1 MISPENPNQ
10 FAHHNPEQTSDIES
24 DLTDNPA
31 RPYIETRANDIRLG
45 DVPCPPEW
53 REFIDSHKPEEQ
65 IDLARKLVQS
75 SILENQKRVESV
87 SQKPANTGMTVC
99 IPLAIRY
106 ETPETIERLMQQII
120 SASNGVENGVN
131 VLIWANAKY
140 KDHEEFSS
148 VEQEVSMSYKE
159 LRQQLQ
165 RFEQESDAVT
175 ISTAM
180 DKIVPDEQFS
190 MSQIRNNYMEAI
202 TGRLIDGELEEDH
215 PIVWLDADTTRIR
228 PNTLSAIQRHVKKDP
243 YKFYHPDINYSL
255 EWLEGKRPEEW
266 DVNSKLL
273 FIDEM
278 AQREHKR
285 VAVEKGFPIF
295 DRYYPDESGLSFSL
309 YSFLKAGGIDT
320 NDPLNES
327 HSLLTRTG
335 QRKSVK
341 WIDEDKHDQ
350 VGIEVS
356 ARRTYQEMSSLPPGV
371 NVVPYRTFSY
381 DPNYVMSSD
390 QSSGSADTDKV
401 ELDIKATTLYLLSKR
416 RSRLKIYTE
425 ADKAAR
431 KVTKRMLAN
440 KVLNIGHVSKEE

>member
-10 FAHHNPEQTSDIES
+10 VAYHNPEQISDIES

-53 REFIDSHKPEEQ
+53 REFIDSHESEEQ
-65 IDLARKLVQS
+65 IDLARKLVQN
-75 SILENQKRVESV
+75 SIVENQKRVESV
-87 SQKPANTGMTVC
+87 SEKPANTGMTVC

-165 RFEQESDAVT
+165 RLEQESDTVT
-175 ISTAM
+175 ISTAI
-180 DKIVPDEQFS
+180 DEIVPDEQFS

-228 PNTLSAIQRHVKKDP
+228 PNTLSAIQRHIKKDP

-273 FIDEM
+273 FVDEM

-285 VAVEKGFPIF
+285 VAVEKGFKIL
-295 DRYYPDESGLSFSL
+295 DRAYPDECGFSFSL
-309 YSFLKAGGIDT
+309 YKFVTSGGLDT
-320 NDPLNES
+320 RDP
-327 HSLLTRTG
+327 
-335 QRKSVK
+335 
-341 WIDEDKHDQ
+341 IDESSRLLMRAGYAGRDVQWLDEDRQDK

-356 ARRTYQEMSSLPPGV
+356 ARRTYQEMSSLPPGIDL
-371 NVVPYRTFSY
+371 VPYRTFSY
-381 DPNYVMSSD
+381 RPEYILSSEQDSNPNYSKR
-390 QSSGSADTDKV
+390 T
-401 ELDIKATTLYLLSKR
+401 LDPEATASFLLNKR
-416 RSRLKIYTE
+416 RSGKAYTE
-425 ADKAAR
+425 ADRAAR
-431 KVTKRMLAN
+431 IVTKRMLAN
-440 KVLNIGHVSKEE
+440 KVLNIGHVSREK

>member
-1 MISPENPNQ
+1 VTSYENPNQ
-10 FAHHNPEQTSDIES
+10 FAHHSPEQTSGIED

-31 RPYIETRANDIRLG
+31 RPYIEIRADDIRLE

-53 REFIDSHKPEEQ
+53 RKLIDNYEPKKQ
-65 IDLARKLVQS
+65 MDLARKLVQS
-75 SILENQKRVESV
+75 SIVENQKRVDPV
-87 SQKPANTGMTVC
+87 SQNPANTGMTVC
-99 IPLAIRY
+99 VPLAIRY

-148 VEQEVSMSYKE
+148 VEQEISISYKE

-165 RFEQESDAVT
+165 RLEQESDTVT
-175 ISTAM
+175 INTAM

-202 TGRLIDGELEEDH
+202 TGRLIDGKISETH
-215 PIVWLDADTTRIR
+215 PIVWLDADTTRMR

-255 EWLEGKRPEEW
+255 EWLEGKCPEEW

-285 VAVEKGFPIF
+285 VAVEKGFNIL
-295 DRYYPDESGLSFSL
+295 DRTYPDESGLSFTLLNFITS
-309 YSFLKAGGIDT
+309 GGLDT
-320 NDPLNES
+320 SDPINES
-327 HSLLTRTG
+327 SRLLIRAGHSRYNIRWL
-335 QRKSVK
+335 
-341 WIDEDKHDQ
+341 DEDRQDK

-371 NVVPYRTFSY
+371 DLVPYKTFSY
-381 DPNYVMSSD
+381 RPEYVLFSDQDSNPNYSKK
-390 QSSGSADTDKV
+390 T
-401 ELDIKATTLYLLSKR
+401 LDPEATASFLLSKR
-416 RSRLKIYTE
+416 RSGEAYTE
-425 ADKAAR
+425 ADRAAR
-431 KVTKRMLAN
+431 KVTERMLAN
-440 KVLNIGHVSKEE
+440 KVLNIGHVSKED

>member
-1 MISPENPNQ
+1 MTSPENPNQ
-10 FAHHNPEQTSDIES
+10 FAHHSPEQTSGIED

-31 RPYIETRANDIRLG
+31 RPYIEIRADDMRLG

-87 SQKPANTGMTVC
+87 SQKPSNTGMTICV
-99 IPLAIRY
+99 PLAIRY

-148 VEQEVSMSYKE
+148 VEQEVSISYKE

-165 RFEQESDAVT
+165 RLEQESDTVT
-175 ISTAM
+175 ISTAI
-180 DKIVPDEQFS
+180 DEIIPDEQFS

-202 TGRLIDGELEEDH
+202 TGRLIDGEIDETH

-228 PNTLSAIQRHVKKDP
+228 PNTLSAIQRHTKKDP

-285 VAVEKGFPIF
+285 VAVEKGFKIL
-295 DRYYPDESGLSFSL
+295 DRAYPDESGLSFTLSKFVNSGGL
-309 YSFLKAGGIDT
+309 DTSDPIDESSHLLMRAGYSGCDVQWL
-320 NDPLNES
+320 
-327 HSLLTRTG
+327 
-335 QRKSVK
+335 
-341 WIDEDKHDQ
+341 DEDKQDK

-356 ARRTYQEMSSLPPGV
+356 ARRTYQEMSSLPPGIDL
-371 NVVPYRTFSY
+371 VPYRTFSY
-381 DPNYVMSSD
+381 RPEYILSSEQDSNPNYSKR
-390 QSSGSADTDKV
+390 TLNP
-401 ELDIKATTLYLLSKR
+401 EATALFLLSKR
-416 RSRLKIYTE
+416 RSGKAYTE

-431 KVTKRMLAN
+431 KVTERMLAN
-440 KVLNIGHVSKEE
+440 KVLNIGHISKEE

>member
-1 MISPENPNQ
+1 MVSPENPNQ
-10 FAHHNPEQTSDIES
+10 VAYHSPEQTSGIED

-31 RPYIETRANDIRLG
+31 RPYIEIRADDMRLG

-53 REFIDSHKPEEQ
+53 RESIDSHKPEEQ
-65 IDLARKLVQS
+65 IYLARKLVQR
-75 SILENQKRVESV
+75 SIIENQKRVESV

-99 IPLAIRY
+99 VPLAIRY

-131 VLIWANAKY
+131 VLIWANARY

-165 RFEQESDAVT
+165 RFEQESDTVT
-175 ISTAM
+175 ISTAI
-180 DKIVPDEQFS
+180 DEIIPDEQFS

-228 PNTLSAIQRHVKKDP
+228 PNTLSAIQRHTKKDP

-266 DVNSKLL
+266 DINSKLL

-285 VAVEKGFPIF
+285 VAVEKGFNIL
-295 DRYYPDESGLSFSL
+295 DRAYPDECGFSFSL
-309 YSFLKAGGIDT
+309 YKFVTSGGLDTRDPIDESSRLLMRAGYAGRDVQW
-320 NDPLNES
+320 L
-327 HSLLTRTG
+327 
-335 QRKSVK
+335 
-341 WIDEDKHDQ
+341 DEDKQDQ

-371 NVVPYRTFSY
+371 DLVPYKTFSY
-381 DPNYVMSSD
+381 RPEYFLSSKQNSNPNRSKRTLDP
-390 QSSGSADTDKV
+390 
-401 ELDIKATTLYLLSKR
+401 EATALFLLSKR
-416 RSRLKIYTE
+416 RSGKAYTE
-425 ADKAAR
+425 ADRAAR
-431 KVTKRMLAN
+431 KVTERMLAN
-440 KVLNIGHVSKEE
+440 KVLNIGHISKED

>member
-1 MISPENPNQ
+1 MTSYENPNQ
-10 FAHHNPEQTSDIES
+10 FAHHSPEQTSGIED

-31 RPYIETRANDIRLG
+31 RPYIEIRADDIRLG

-53 REFIDSHKPEEQ
+53 RNLIDNYEPKKQ
-65 IDLARKLVQS
+65 MDLARKLVQS
-75 SILENQKRVESV
+75 SIVENQKRVEPV

-99 IPLAIRY
+99 VPLAIRY

-148 VEQEVSMSYKE
+148 VEQEISISYKE

-165 RFEQESDAVT
+165 RLEQESDTVT
-175 ISTAM
+175 INTAM

-202 TGRLIDGELEEDH
+202 TGRLIDGEISETH
-215 PIVWLDADTTRIR
+215 PIVWLDADTTRMR

-255 EWLEGKRPEEW
+255 EWLEGKYPEEW

-285 VAVEKGFPIF
+285 VAVEKGFNIL
-295 DRYYPDESGLSFSL
+295 DRTYPDESGLSFTLSNFIT
-309 YSFLKAGGIDT
+309 SGGLDT
-320 NDPLNES
+320 NDPINES
-327 HSLLTRTG
+327 SRLLIRAGHSRYNIRWL
-335 QRKSVK
+335 
-341 WIDEDKHDQ
+341 DEDRQDK

-371 NVVPYRTFSY
+371 DLVPYKTFSY
-381 DPNYVMSSD
+381 RPEYVLFSDQDSNPNYSKK
-390 QSSGSADTDKV
+390 T
-401 ELDIKATTLYLLSKR
+401 LDPEATASFLLSKR
-416 RSRLKIYTE
+416 RSGEAYTE
-425 ADKAAR
+425 ADRAAR
-431 KVTKRMLAN
+431 KVTERMLAN
-440 KVLNIGHVSKEE
+440 KVLNIGHVSKED

>member
-1 MISPENPNQ
+1 MSYENPNQ
-10 FAHHNPEQTSDIES
+10 FAHHNPEQTSSIED

-31 RPYIETRANDIRLG
+31 RPYIEIRADDIRLG

-53 REFIDSHKPEEQ
+53 RESIDNHKPEEQ
-65 IDLARKLVQS
+65 IDLARKLIQN
-75 SILENQKRVESV
+75 SIAENQKRVESV
-87 SQKPANTGMTVC
+87 SQKPANTGMTIC

-120 SASNGVENGVN
+120 GASNGVENGVN

-140 KDHEEFSS
+140 KDHEELSS

-165 RFEQESDAVT
+165 RLEQESDTVT
-175 ISTAM
+175 ISTAI
-180 DKIVPDEQFS
+180 DEIIPDEQFS

-202 TGRLIDGELEEDH
+202 TGRLIDGEIDETH

-228 PNTLSAIQRHVKKDP
+228 PNTLSAIQRHTKKDP

-285 VAVEKGFPIF
+285 VAVEKGFKIL
-295 DRYYPDESGLSFSL
+295 DRAYPDESGLSFTLSKFVNSGGL
-309 YSFLKAGGIDT
+309 DTSDPIDESSHLLMRAGYSGCDVQWL
-320 NDPLNES
+320 
-327 HSLLTRTG
+327 
-335 QRKSVK
+335 
-341 WIDEDKHDQ
+341 DEDKQDK

-356 ARRTYQEMSSLPPGV
+356 ARRTYQEMSSLPPGIDL
-371 NVVPYRTFSY
+371 VPYRTFSY
-381 DPNYVMSSD
+381 RPEYILSSEQDSNPNYSKR
-390 QSSGSADTDKV
+390 TLNP
-401 ELDIKATTLYLLSKR
+401 EATALFLLSKR
-416 RSRLKIYTE
+416 RSGKAYTE

-431 KVTKRMLAN
+431 KVTERMLAN

>member
-10 FAHHNPEQTSDIES
+10 VAYHSPEQTSGIE
-24 DLTDNPA
+24 DALTDNPA
-31 RPYIETRANDIRLG
+31 RPYIEIRADDIQLG
-45 DVPCPPEW
+45 DVPCPSEW
-53 REFIDSHKPEEQ
+53 RKLIDSHEPEKQ
-65 IDLARKLVQS
+65 MDLARKLVQS

-99 IPLAIRY
+99 VPLAIRY

-165 RFEQESDAVT
+165 RFEQESDTVT

-228 PNTLSAIQRHVKKDP
+228 PNTLSATQRHIKKDP

-285 VAVEKGFPIF
+285 VAVEKGFKIL
-295 DRYYPDESGLSFSL
+295 DRAYPDECGFSFSL
-309 YSFLKAGGIDT
+309 YKFVNSSGLDT
-320 NDPLNES
+320 NDPIDES
-327 HSLLTRTG
+327 SRLLMRAG
-335 QRKSVK
+335 YAGCDVK
-341 WIDEDKHDQ
+341 WLDDDKRNQ

-356 ARRTYQEMSSLPPGV
+356 ARRTYQEMSSLPPGIDL
-371 NVVPYRTFSY
+371 VPYRTFSY
-381 DPNYVMSSD
+381 RPEYILSSEQDSNPN
-390 QSSGSADTDKV
+390 
-401 ELDIKATTLYLLSKR
+401 
-416 RSRLKIYTE
+416 
-425 ADKAAR
+425 
-431 KVTKRMLAN
+431 
-440 KVLNIGHVSKEE
+440 

>member
-1 MISPENPNQ
+1 MIPHENPNQ
-10 FAHHNPEQTSDIES
+10 VAYHNPEQTSGIES
-24 DLTDNPA
+24 DSTDNPA
-31 RPYIETRANDIRLG
+31 RPYIEIRADDIRLG

-53 REFIDSHKPEEQ
+53 LEFIDNHKPEEQ

-87 SQKPANTGMTVC
+87 SEKPANTGMTIC

-120 SASNGVENGVN
+120 GASNGVENGVN

-165 RFEQESDAVT
+165 RFEQESDTVT
-175 ISTAM
+175 ISTAI
-180 DKIVPDEQFS
+180 DEIIPDEQFS

-228 PNTLSAIQRHVKKDP
+228 PNTLSAIQRHTKKDP

-285 VAVEKGFPIF
+285 VALEKGFNIL
-295 DRYYPDESGLSFSL
+295 DRAYPDECGFSFSL
-309 YSFLKAGGIDT
+309 YKFVTSGGLDT
-320 NDPLNES
+320 RDP
-327 HSLLTRTG
+327 
-335 QRKSVK
+335 
-341 WIDEDKHDQ
+341 IDESSRLLMRAGYAGRDVQWLDEDRQDQ

-371 NVVPYRTFSY
+371 DLVPYKTFSY
-381 DPNYVMSSD
+381 RPEYFLSSKQNSNPNRSKRTLDP
-390 QSSGSADTDKV
+390 
-401 ELDIKATTLYLLSKR
+401 EATALFLLSKR
-416 RSRLKIYTE
+416 RSGKAYTE
-425 ADKAAR
+425 ADRAAR
-431 KVTKRMLAN
+431 KVTERMLAN
-440 KVLNIGHVSKEE
+440 KVLNIGHISKED

>member
-1 MISPENPNQ
+1 MVSPENPNQ
-10 FAHHNPEQTSDIES
+10 VAYHRPEQTSGIED

-31 RPYIETRANDIRLG
+31 RPYIEIRADDMQLG

-87 SQKPANTGMTVC
+87 SQKPANTGMTICV
-99 IPLAIRY
+99 PLAIRY

-120 SASNGVENGVN
+120 GASNGVENGVN

-140 KDHEEFSS
+140 KDHEELSS

-165 RFEQESDAVT
+165 RLEQESDTVT
-175 ISTAM
+175 ISTAI
-180 DKIVPDEQFS
+180 DEIIPDEQFS

-202 TGRLIDGELEEDH
+202 TGRLMDGEIEENH

-228 PNTLSAIQRHVKKDP
+228 PNTLSTIQKCIQKYP
-243 YKFYHPDINYSL
+243 QFYHPDIDYSL

-278 AQREHKR
+278 AQREYKR
-285 VAVEKGFPIF
+285 VALEKGFKIL
-295 DRYYPDESGLSFSL
+295 DRAYPDECGFSFSL
-309 YSFLKAGGIDT
+309 SNFVNSGGLDT
-320 NDPLNES
+320 KDP
-327 HSLLTRTG
+327 
-335 QRKSVK
+335 
-341 WIDEDKHDQ
+341 IDESSRLLMRAGYAGCDVQWLDDEKRNQ

-356 ARRTYQEMSSLPPGV
+356 ARRTYQEMSSLPPGIDL
-371 NVVPYRTFSY
+371 VPYRTFSY
-381 DPNYVMSSD
+381 RPEYILSSEQDSNPNYSKR
-390 QSSGSADTDKV
+390 T
-401 ELDIKATTLYLLSKR
+401 LDPEVTALFLLKKR
-416 RSRLKIYTE
+416 RSGKAYTE
-425 ADKAAR
+425 ADRAAR
-431 KVTKRMLAN
+431 KVTERMLAN
-440 KVLNIGHVSKEE
+440 KVLSIGHVSKEE

>member
-1 MISPENPNQ
+1 MTSYEKPNQ
-10 FAHHNPEQTSDIES
+10 FAHHSPEQTSGIES
-24 DLTDNPA
+24 DLTNNPA
-31 RPYIETRANDIRLG
+31 RPYIEIRADDMRLG

-87 SQKPANTGMTVC
+87 SQKPANTGITICV
-99 IPLAIRY
+99 PLAIRY
-106 ETPETIERLMQQII
+106 ETPETIKRLMQQII

-165 RFEQESDAVT
+165 CLEQESDTVT
-175 ISTAM
+175 VSTAI
-180 DKIVPDEQFS
+180 DEIIPDEQFS

-228 PNTLSAIQRHVKKDP
+228 PNTLSATQRHIKKDP

-285 VAVEKGFPIF
+285 VAVEKGFNIL
-295 DRYYPDESGLSFSL
+295 DRAYPDESGLSFAL
-309 YSFLKAGGIDT
+309 YGFLKAGGLDT
-320 NDPLNES
+320 SDP
-327 HSLLTRTG
+327 
-335 QRKSVK
+335 
-341 WIDEDKHDQ
+341 IDESSRLLIRAGHSRYNVRWLDEDRQDK

-371 NVVPYRTFSY
+371 DLVPYKTFSY
-381 DPNYVMSSD
+381 RPEYVLFSD
-390 QSSGSADTDKV
+390 QNSNLNISKRT
-401 ELDIKATTLYLLSKR
+401 LDPEATASFLLSKR
-416 RSRLKIYTE
+416 RSGEAYTE
-425 ADKAAR
+425 ADRAAR
-431 KVTKRMLAN
+431 KVTERMLAN
-440 KVLNIGHVSKEE
+440 KVLNSGHVSKEN

>member
-1 MISPENPNQ
+1 MTSPENPNQ
-10 FAHHNPEQTSDIES
+10 FAHHSPEQTSGIED

-31 RPYIETRANDIRLG
+31 RPYIEIRADDMRLG

-148 VEQEVSMSYKE
+148 VEQEVITSYKE

-165 RFEQESDAVT
+165 HLEQESDTVT

-228 PNTLSAIQRHVKKDP
+228 PNTLSAIQRHIKKDP
-243 YKFYHPDINYSL
+243 YKFCHPDINYSL
-255 EWLEGKRPEEW
+255 EWLEGKQPEEW
-266 DVNSKLL
+266 DANSKLL

-285 VAVEKGFPIF
+285 VALEKGF
-295 DRYYPDESGLSFSL
+295 RAYPDECGFSFSL
-309 YSFLKAGGIDT
+309 SNFVNSGGLDT
-320 NDPLNES
+320 NDP
-327 HSLLTRTG
+327 
-335 QRKSVK
+335 
-341 WIDEDKHDQ
+341 IDESSRLLMRAGHAGCDVQWLDDEKRNQ

-356 ARRTYQEMSSLPPGV
+356 ARRTYQEMSSLPPGIDL
-371 NVVPYRTFSY
+371 VPYRTFSY
-381 DPNYVMSSD
+381 RPEYILSSEQDSNPNYSKR
-390 QSSGSADTDKV
+390 T
-401 ELDIKATTLYLLSKR
+401 LDPEATALFLLNKR
-416 RSRLKIYTE
+416 RSEKAYTE
-425 ADKAAR
+425 ADRAAR
-431 KVTKRMLAN
+431 IVTKRMLAN

>member
-53 REFIDSHKPEEQ
+53 REFIDSHEPEKQ
-65 IDLARKLVQS
+65 VDLTRKLVQS

-87 SQKPANTGMTVC
+87 SQKPANTGMTICV
-99 IPLAIRY
+99 PLAIRY

-165 RFEQESDAVT
+165 RFEQESDTVT

-228 PNTLSAIQRHVKKDP
+228 PNTLSAIQRHIKKDP
-243 YKFYHPDINYSL
+243 YKFCHPDINYSL
-255 EWLEGKRPEEW
+255 EWLEGKQPEEW
-266 DVNSKLL
+266 DANSKLL

-285 VAVEKGFPIF
+285 VALEKGFKIL
-295 DRYYPDESGLSFSL
+295 DRAYPDECGFSFSL
-309 YSFLKAGGIDT
+309 SNFVNSGGLDT
-320 NDPLNES
+320 NDP
-327 HSLLTRTG
+327 
-335 QRKSVK
+335 
-341 WIDEDKHDQ
+341 IDESSRLLMRAGHAGCDVQWLDDEKRNQ

-356 ARRTYQEMSSLPPGV
+356 ARRTYQEMLSLPPGIDL
-371 NVVPYRTFSY
+371 VPYRTFSY
-381 DPNYVMSSD
+381 RPGYILSSEQDSNPNYSKR
-390 QSSGSADTDKV
+390 T
-401 ELDIKATTLYLLSKR
+401 LDPEATALFLLNKR
-416 RSRLKIYTE
+416 RSGKAYTE

-431 KVTKRMLAN
+431 KVTERMLAN
-440 KVLNIGHVSKEE
+440 KVLNIGHISKED

>member
-1 MISPENPNQ
+1 MISPEIPNQ

-53 REFIDSHKPEEQ
+53 REFIDSHEPEKQ
-65 IDLARKLVQS
+65 VDLTRKLVQS

-148 VEQEVSMSYKE
+148 VEQEVITSYKE

-165 RFEQESDAVT
+165 RLEQESDAVT

-202 TGRLIDGELEEDH
+202 TGRLIDGEIDETH

-228 PNTLSAIQRHVKKDP
+228 PNTLAAIQRHTK
-243 YKFYHPDINYSL
+243 
-255 EWLEGKRPEEW
+255 KRP
-266 DVNSKLL
+266 V
-273 FIDEM
+273 
-278 AQREHKR
+278 
-285 VAVEKGFPIF
+285 
-295 DRYYPDESGLSFSL
+295 
-309 YSFLKAGGIDT
+309 
-320 NDPLNES
+320 
-327 HSLLTRTG
+327 
-335 QRKSVK
+335 
-341 WIDEDKHDQ
+341 Q
-350 VGIEVS
+350 V
-356 ARRTYQEMSSLPPGV
+356 L
-371 NVVPYRTFSY
+371 
-381 DPNYVMSSD
+381 
-390 QSSGSADTDKV
+390 SSG
-401 ELDIKATTLYLLSKR
+401 
-416 RSRLKIYTE
+416 
-425 ADKAAR
+425 
-431 KVTKRMLAN
+431 
-440 KVLNIGHVSKEE
+440 H

>member
-1 MISPENPNQ
+1 MSYENPNQ
-10 FAHHNPEQTSDIES
+10 FAHHNPEQTSSIED

-31 RPYIETRANDIRLG
+31 RPYIEIRADDIRLG

-53 REFIDSHKPEEQ
+53 RESIDNHKPEEQ
-65 IDLARKLVQS
+65 IDLARKLIQN
-75 SILENQKRVESV
+75 SIAENQKRVESV
-87 SQKPANTGMTVC
+87 SQKPANTGMTIC

-120 SASNGVENGVN
+120 GASNGVKNGVN

-148 VEQEVSMSYKE
+148 VEQEVITSYKE

-165 RFEQESDAVT
+165 RLEQESDTVT
-175 ISTAM
+175 ISTAI
-180 DKIVPDEQFS
+180 DEIVPDEQFS

-202 TGRLIDGELEEDH
+202 TGRLMDGEIEENH

-228 PNTLSAIQRHVKKDP
+228 PNTLSAIQRHIKKDP
-243 YKFYHPDINYSL
+243 YKFCHPDINYSL

-285 VAVEKGFPIF
+285 VALEKGFKIL
-295 DRYYPDESGLSFSL
+295 DRAYPDECGFSFSL
-309 YSFLKAGGIDT
+309 SNFVNSGGLDT
-320 NDPLNES
+320 KD
-327 HSLLTRTG
+327 
-335 QRKSVK
+335 
-341 WIDEDKHDQ
+341 DEKRNQ

-356 ARRTYQEMSSLPPGV
+356 ARRTYQEMSSLPPGIDL
-371 NVVPYRTFSY
+371 VPYRTFSY
-381 DPNYVMSSD
+381 RPEYILSSEQDSNPNYSKR
-390 QSSGSADTDKV
+390 T
-401 ELDIKATTLYLLSKR
+401 LDPEATASFLLNKR
-416 RSRLKIYTE
+416 RSGKAYTE
-425 ADKAAR
+425 ADRAAR
-431 KVTKRMLAN
+431 IVTKRMLAN
-440 KVLNIGHVSKEE
+440 KVLNIGHVSREK

>member
-1 MISPENPNQ
+1 MSHENPNQ
-10 FAHHNPEQTSDIES
+10 VAYHNPEQTSSIES

-31 RPYIETRANDIRLG
+31 RPYIEIRADDMRLG

-53 REFIDSHKPEEQ
+53 REFIDSHEPEKQ

-87 SQKPANTGMTVC
+87 SQKPANTGMTICV
-99 IPLAIRY
+99 PLAIRY

-148 VEQEVSMSYKE
+148 VEQEVSISYKE

-165 RFEQESDAVT
+165 RLEQESDTVT
-175 ISTAM
+175 ISTAI
-180 DKIVPDEQFS
+180 DEIIPDEQFS

-202 TGRLIDGELEEDH
+202 TGRLIDGEIDETH

-228 PNTLSAIQRHVKKDP
+228 PNTLSAIQRHTKKDP

-285 VAVEKGFPIF
+285 VAVEKGFKIL
-295 DRYYPDESGLSFSL
+295 DRAYPDESGLSFTLSKFVNSGGL
-309 YSFLKAGGIDT
+309 DTSDPIDESSHLLMRAGYSGCDVQWL
-320 NDPLNES
+320 
-327 HSLLTRTG
+327 
-335 QRKSVK
+335 
-341 WIDEDKHDQ
+341 DEDKQDK

-356 ARRTYQEMSSLPPGV
+356 ARRTYQEMSSLPPGIDL
-371 NVVPYRTFSY
+371 VPYRTFSY
-381 DPNYVMSSD
+381 RPEYILSSEQDSNPNYSKR
-390 QSSGSADTDKV
+390 TLNP
-401 ELDIKATTLYLLSKR
+401 EATALFLLSKR
-416 RSRLKIYTE
+416 RSGKAYTE

-431 KVTKRMLAN
+431 KVTERMLAN
-440 KVLNIGHVSKEE
+440 KVLNIGHISKEE

>member
-10 FAHHNPEQTSDIES
+10 VAYHSPEQTSGIED

-31 RPYIETRANDIRLG
+31 RPYIEIRADDMRLG

-87 SQKPANTGMTVC
+87 SQKPANTGMTICV
-99 IPLAIRY
+99 PLAIRY

-165 RFEQESDAVT
+165 RFEQESDTVT

-228 PNTLSAIQRHVKKDP
+228 PNTLSATQRHIKKDP

-278 AQREHKR
+278 AQREH
-285 VAVEKGFPIF
+285 
-295 DRYYPDESGLSFSL
+295 FSL
-309 YSFLKAGGIDT
+309 YKFVNSGGLDT
-320 NDPLNES
+320 NDP
-327 HSLLTRTG
+327 
-335 QRKSVK
+335 
-341 WIDEDKHDQ
+341 IDESSRLLMRAGYAGCDVQWLDDDKRNQ

-356 ARRTYQEMSSLPPGV
+356 ARRTYQEMSSLPPGIDL
-371 NVVPYRTFSY
+371 VPYKTFPY
-381 DPNYVMSSD
+381 RPEYVLSSD
-390 QSSGSADTDKV
+390 QDSNPNISKRTLNP
-401 ELDIKATTLYLLSKR
+401 EATALFLLSKR
-416 RSRLKIYTE
+416 RSGKAYTE
-425 ADKAAR
+425 ADRAAR
-431 KVTKRMLAN
+431 KVTERMLAN

>member
-1 MISPENPNQ
+1 MISHENPNQ
-10 FAHHNPEQTSDIES
+10 VAYHNPEQTSDIES
-24 DLTDNPA
+24 DSTDNPA
-31 RPYIETRANDIRLG
+31 RPYIEIRADDIRLG

-53 REFIDSHKPEEQ
+53 RESIDSHKPEEQ
-65 IDLARKLVQS
+65 IYLARKLVQR
-75 SILENQKRVESV
+75 SIIENQKRVESV

-99 IPLAIRY
+99 VPLAIRY

-131 VLIWANAKY
+131 VLIWANAIY

-175 ISTAM
+175 ISTAI
-180 DKIVPDEQFS
+180 DEIIPDEQFS

-202 TGRLIDGELEEDH
+202 TGRLIDGEISETH

-228 PNTLSAIQRHVKKDP
+228 PNTLAAIQRHIKKGP

-285 VAVEKGFPIF
+285 VALKKGFNIL
-295 DRYYPDESGLSFSL
+295 DRAYPDECGFSFSL
-309 YSFLKAGGIDT
+309 YKFVTSGGLDT
-320 NDPLNES
+320 SDP
-327 HSLLTRTG
+327 
-335 QRKSVK
+335 
-341 WIDEDKHDQ
+341 IDESSRLLMRAGYAGRDVQWLDEDRQDQ

-371 NVVPYRTFSY
+371 DLVPYKTFSY
-381 DPNYVMSSD
+381 RPEYILSSKQNSNPNRSKRTLDP
-390 QSSGSADTDKV
+390 
-401 ELDIKATTLYLLSKR
+401 EATALFLLSKR
-416 RSRLKIYTE
+416 RSGKAYTE
-425 ADKAAR
+425 ADRAAR
-431 KVTKRMLAN
+431 KVTERMLAN
-440 KVLNIGHVSKEE
+440 KVLNIGHVSKED